1 MYVPFVL
8 FVSLSVKS
16 GEPFKSFSIYLPT
29 NLTYMYVQKSTLPL
43 VIAPFAISFE
53 FLLTLWQIFTKFAIF
68 AKFTIFVLRP
78 SLCFF
83 SEGEGTSLHRLPK
96 APSPSHLN
104 ISQTFTNFRQI
115 RYFRQSVHFL
125 EYLTVLVVGISAQLH
140 SYGDR
145 LLEGA

>member
-1 MYVPFVL
+1 MNKPSCIKYISWNFKIPRFWKSCDSYPCYMYVPFVL

-16 GEPFKSFSIYLPT
+16 GEPCKFFSIYLPT

-68 AKFTIFVLRP
+68 TKACI
-78 SLCFF
+78 
-83 SEGEGTSLHRLPK
+83 SEHIL
-96 APSPSHLN
+96 
-104 ISQTFTNFRQI
+104 I
-115 RYFRQSVHFL
+115 
-125 EYLTVLVVGISAQLH
+125 VLVLGISSQLH

-145 LLEGA
+145 LLEGAWGVGIIRFLWWSCL